1 MEKHIMKKA
10 QEEVREVVRMKSKV
24 VVNNVNQIC
33 WLHAP
38 VPFLDF

>member
-1 MEKHIMKKA
+1 MKKA
-10 QEEVREVVRMKSKV
+10 QEEVGEVVRMKSKV

-33 WLHAP
+33 RLHAP